1 MYSRAE
7 EYREKNVLLTICLK
21 NISYVMLKAYCFERP
36 EEKITDKES
45 VVPWRICEVEKD
57 A

>member
-21 NISYVMLKAYCFERP
+21 NVSYVTPNAYCFERP
-36 EEKITDKES
+36 KEKKTDKES
-45 VVPWRICEVEKD
+45 IVPWWICEAEKD